1 MKAYRMLAVLFVM
14 VGLGLSACQNLPGP
28 SAVPPTAFVP
38 AEPASVPNGTVLPV
52 VAASIPD
59 LDKGQV
65 AWKEAKCAACHGPL
79 ALGGIGPAI
88 AATRLS
94 YDEFIR
100 VVRTAHPPKPAFDQA
115 TLPEPVVYNIY
126 AWVRT
131 QLPAAQVAAS
141 AAITA
146 TSALP
151 RPEEMMAMTLWTCKK
166 CTTCHGVFA
175 QGSASAPTLAGLN
188 DPLADELA
196 QMRSTSATI
205 PEHGVDNVSDDLF
218 GTIYQWLKRGCLSN
232 ECSQ

>member
-1 MKAYRMLAVLFVM
+1 LFVM
-14 VGLGLSACQNLPGP
+14 AGLGLSACQALPAPAPAPVVTVAPAPVRASTATTVPVP
-28 SAVPPTAFVP
+28 STTA
-38 AEPASVPNGTVLPV
+38 APV

-59 LDKGQV
+59 LDIGQA
-65 AWKEAKCAACHGPL
+65 AWKEARCTACHGPL
-79 ALGGIGPAI
+79 ALGGIGPGL

-94 YDEFIR
+94 YDEFIT

-115 TLPEPVVYNIY
+115 TLPDQTVYNIY

-131 QLPAAQVAAS
+131 QMPAAQVAAS
-141 AAITA
+141 ATITA

-151 RPEEMMAMTLWTCKK
+151 RTEEMMAMTLWTCKK

-175 QGSASAPTLAGLN
+175 QGSATAPALAGLN

-196 QMRSTSATI
+196 RMRSTAATI
-205 PEHGVDNVSDDLF
+205 QEHSIDNIPDDIFATL
-218 GTIYQWLKRGCLSN
+218 YQWLKMGCVTN